1 MSIVVLKKKTQNR
14 YSNASKLSGKSP
26 GGYWLPQ
33 GPFGKNKT
41 INSVMLENARHM
53 GPVGFSINGGNRSI
67 SVGKEM
73 INSKHGT
80 PFRGIYPRSSGGPSS
95 RYNESSPLL
104 NTCSTLIR
112 GNQHKYIKPS
122 VVSTKGMLGKKYKWI
137 HNGQYPNHWLQPIYT
152 GNQTDTS
159 SQGLYIQTKSSKND
173 CIVDTNDTNKYEDN
187 IKSCVSSKSTRCS
200 SRLNRNLYPYT
211 KTLYIPRTGE
221 QYTLSKSQKCVNPDD
236 SQKPYPYRVKTGA
249 GILSGGINVG
259 SGGCVVQN
267 T

>member
-14 YSNASKLSGKSP
+14 YSNASKISGKPP

-33 GPFGKNKT
+33 GPFGKSKT

-73 INSKHGT
+73 RNSKHGT
-80 PFRGIYPRSSGGPSS
+80 PFRGIYPLGNGGSKS
-95 RYNESSPLL
+95 RYIESRPLL

-122 VVSTKGMLGKKYKWI
+122 VLSTKGMLGKKYKWI
-137 HNGQYPNHWLQPIYT
+137 HNGQYPNHWVQPNYT
-152 GNQTDTS
+152 GNQTDTA
-159 SQGLYIQTKSSKND
+159 SQGLYIQTKSIKND
-173 CIVDTNDTNKYEDN
+173 CIIDTNDTNKYDDH
-187 IKSCVSSKSTRCS
+187 IKNCVSSKLTRCS
-200 SRLNRNLYPYT
+200 SRLYPYT
-211 KTLYIPRTGE
+211 KSLYVPRTGE
-221 QYTLSKSQKCVNPDD
+221 QYTLSMSQKCVNPDD
-236 SQKPYPYRVKTGA
+236 SQKPYPYSVQTGT

-259 SGGCVVQN
+259 NGGCVARY
-267 T
+267 TSR